1 MICMTH
7 TGKARAKTEQALSG
21 GPVLLRLIDIYA
33 ILVCRKYKND
43 RLTAYQT

>member
-1 MICMTH
+1 
-7 TGKARAKTEQALSG
+7 
-21 GPVLLRLIDIYA
+21 LRFIDTYA